1 MWPLAGMGMS
11 NYKGSIASLFAV
23 TAMRCSPLLCH
34 RSFRRG
40 FALSVI
46 SLIACVILG
55 CDPLDTVSPL
65 PGIADGGPDSSASAS
80 VVGKPAAMKKL
91 LDDVL
96 QQSCERRLDVDE
108 QAAWQILHAALAFKD
123 DLYVTRN
130 GKSVHFLTD
139 MYSGGKYKG
148 WIFEPGVV
156 LDKETGRR
164 GLRSIRQPGE
174 KIGEGHVDQWLGYLS
189 GCNIPLD
196 QTITIDD
203 HTYTFADYL
212 AQIEYDVPRNDTG
225 EYTWTVMVMANYRK
239 SDYTWKGADGQTWTI
254 DQLIERE
261 LQWELPRSSCGGSH
275 RMTGLSQILQRR
287 HADGL
292 PLTGV
297 WGDLKERI
305 DLCAKFSQE
314 HQNSD
319 GTFSTHYWDTEHL
332 GVSRDLKKR
341 IETTGHTFE
350 FLAVALD
357 DATLKEAWMER
368 AAEACCRDIEA
379 AAHTDIEC
387 GALYHAASGLRIY
400 YERRFGPW
408 KARAPKDVA
417 EPKGTASL

>member
-1 MWPLAGMGMS
+1 MH
-11 NYKGSIASLFAV
+11 
-23 TAMRCSPLLCH
+23 CSPLPRH
-34 RSFRRG
+34 RSLRRG
-40 FALSVI
+40 FALIGI
-46 SLIACVILG
+46 SLVASLIFG
-55 CDPLDTVSPL
+55 CDPLDSVSPL
-65 PGIADGGPDSSASAS
+65 PGIADAGSDSSASTS
-80 VVGKPAAMKKL
+80 VVGKPDAMKKL

-96 QQSCERRLDVDE
+96 QQSCARRLDADE

-123 DLYVTRN
+123 DLYISRH
-130 GKSVHFLTD
+130 GKPVHFLTD
-139 MYSGGKYKG
+139 MYAGGKYKG
-148 WIFEPGVV
+148 WLFEPGIL

-189 GCNIPLD
+189 GCNIPLE
-196 QTITIDD
+196 QTITIDGT
-203 HTYTFADYL
+203 TYTFADYL
-212 AQIEYDVPRNDTG
+212 AEVEYDVARNETG
-225 EYTWTVMVMANYRK
+225 EFTWTLMVMANYRK
-239 SDYTWKGADGQTWTI
+239 SDYTWKAADGETWTV
-254 DQLIERE
+254 DRLIERE
-261 LQWELPRSSCGGSH
+261 LEWELPRSSCGGSH
-275 RMTGLSQILQRR
+275 RMTALSQILQRR
-287 HADGL
+287 LADGL

-297 WGDLKERI
+297 WETLKERI

-341 IETTGHTFE
+341 IETSGHTFE

-357 DATLKEAWMER
+357 DAALKEPWMEL

-387 GALYHAASGLRIY
+387 GALYHAASGLRVY

-408 KARAPKDVA
+408 KARAAKDA
-417 EPKGTASL
+417 AKATESASL